1 MLKEISNEIRSAF
14 RSNRNGVIQLLV
26 VNIGVFLLIGTAKVV
41 NLFVPLLQVNGFV
54 LDFLGLSPNLL
65 SLLFHPWTLLTYAVV
80 HLNIWHILFNMWG
93 LYLFGQILQDFL
105 GPRKILYF
113 YLWGALAGGAL
124 FVALMN
130 LIPQGSMAAP
140 FSNLHGASGAIYAI
154 ICGAA
159 FLVPNYSLNLLL
171 FGPVKLKYI
180 AIGFVVLSF
189 IQIPDGNAG
198 GNIAHIGG
206 ALGGIAY
213 LRYLQGAFRW
223 KKTYHRPGPGPRPS
237 ARVVRMENNRKIV
250 SKEEELNNLLDK
262 ISEKGIESLSREERI
277 RLEQLS
283 RHSNL

>member
-26 VNIGVFLLIGTAKVV
+26 VNIAVFLLIGTAKVI
-41 NLFVPLLQVNGFV
+41 NLFVPLMQVNGVV
-54 LDFLGLSPNLL
+54 LDFLGLSPNLM
-65 SLLFHPWTLLTYAVV
+65 SLLFHPWTLLTYAVI
-80 HLNIWHILFNMWG
+80 HLNLWHILFNMWG
-93 LYLFGQILQDFL
+93 LFLFGQILQDFL

-113 YLWGALAGGAL
+113 YLWGALAGGIL
-124 FVALMN
+124 FLALMN

-159 FLVPNYSLNLLL
+159 FLVPNYSMNLLL
-171 FGPVKLKYI
+171 FGPVKIKYI
-180 AIGFVVLSF
+180 AIGFVLLSF
-189 IQIPDGNAG
+189 VQIPDGNAG

-223 KKTYHRPGPGPRPS
+223 KKPYRSPGPGPRPP
-237 ARVVRMENNRKIV
+237 ARVVRMESNRKTV
-250 SKEEELNNLLDK
+250 SREEELDLLLDK
-262 ISEKGIESLSREERI
+262 ISEKGIENLTREERI

-283 RHSNL
+283 RHSNS

>member
-113 YLWGALAGGAL
+113 YLWGALAGGVL